1 MEFIREKLTTGLI
14 NLAMQNTKQ
23 YLDEVVDIFQEFI
36 EKFFDNMNLHL
47 THFLTLAGY
56 WMGLIKMPNF
66 KVFHPE
72 LIKFSLP

>member
-36 EKFFDNMNLHL
+36 E
-47 THFLTLAGY
+47 
-56 WMGLIKMPNF
+56 NF
-66 KVFHPE
+66 ST
-72 LIKFSLP
+72 I